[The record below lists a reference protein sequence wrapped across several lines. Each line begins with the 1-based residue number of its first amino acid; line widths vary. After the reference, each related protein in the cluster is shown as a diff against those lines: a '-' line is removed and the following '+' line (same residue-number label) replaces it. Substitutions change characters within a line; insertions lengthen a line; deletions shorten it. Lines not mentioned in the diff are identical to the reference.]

1 MFYFPLRFLSKKED
15 APLKNTLYSTLITL
29 IIAITLTF
37 TTNTPAQDSPQW
49 RLPDGATA
57 RFGKGTIHQITYSPD
72 STKMAV
78 ATSIGIWIY
87 DTQTGDELNLLS
99 GHLAPVRSIA
109 FHPDGNILAS
119 GSSDRTVRLWDVNTG
134 IEIRSLTAHKGSVYS
149 VAFSHDGTTLASGSY
164 DRTVRLWDTDTGTE
178 IHTLTGHTRSI
189 DDIAFNHDS
198 TMLASAALF
207 ENIRLWDVATGTE
220 IRTFAIGRNS
230 AFCVA
235 FSPNNNT
242 LAAGGHDETVRLWD
256 ADTGTEL
263 HTLRGHTHHI
273 RTVAFSPDGNTVA
286 SNGGWE
292 ETIRLW
298 HVTTGTELHTLTGH
312 TYPISSIT
320 FHPSGD
326 MLASGSSD
334 DTIRLWDVATG
345 TERRTFAD
353 HSPSGNAF
361 LSTDTKVQATRNID
375 YTIRLWDAETGMT
388 LHTLTGHTDKVISL
402 AFSPDRT
409 MLVSGSDDRS
419 IRLWD
424 VATGTLLHTL
434 KTANILYV
442 EDVAFSPDGKK
453 VAGLV
458 RFMNSSVYLYD
469 VETGE
474 RVLDFTVYRL
484 PPLGRPI
491 PDFLPTEHSES
502 VRNLMFSPDGKSIV
516 TIGYDDTIRFWDT
529 QTGTH
534 QRVLRGH
541 TASVNSI
548 RFSPDGTLLAS
559 SSSDDTIRLWD
570 VESGM
575 MIRTLIGHTGA
586 VYGVTFSPD
595 GATLASGSFDFT
607 IRLWDVES
615 GMTMRTITGHKGA
628 VYGVMF
634 SPDGETLASR
644 STDGTTLVWDLTPTV
659 PINTAV
665 RLSPANVTSPE
676 VGENLVLSLKIAE
689 GQNVA
694 GYQATVSYDNTA
706 LRYVES
712 ANSDY
717 LNANAFSIPTV
728 TTDNSVTL
736 AVTAYAEES
745 NGDGTLA
752 TLTYEVVAVK
762 ASTVSLSNVILTD
775 SIGSSLKP
783 QTAGTEIVIP
793 TYRPED
799 VNKDGVVNINDLMR
813 VASHFGYSGARA
825 EDVNDDGIVNI
836 IDLTLVAAAFDS
848 PPAAPGFQGILSRNL
863 ENMPTRATVAKWL
876 NEARQLNL
884 SDPDFQRGLR
894 ILEQLLASFTPKETV
909 LLANYP
915 NPFNPETWIPYQL
928 ATPADVS
935 ISIYGMDGKLVRTL
949 DLGHQPV
956 GIYRSRTHAAHWDGK
971 NALGESV
978 ASGVYFYTFKASK
991 YSATRK
997 MLIRK

>member
-1 MFYFPLRFLSKKED
+1 M
-15 APLKNTLYSTLITL
+15 KNTLYSTLITL
-29 IIAITLTF
+29 IIATLTLTF

-49 RLPDGATA
+49 HLPDGATA

-87 DTQTGDELNLLS
+87 DTETGDELNLLS
-99 GHLAPVRSIA
+99 GHTEAVDSVA
-109 FHPDGNILAS
+109 FHPDGNNMLAS
-119 GSSDRTVRLWDVNTG
+119 GSRDDTVRLWDVETG

-189 DDIAFNHDS
+189 NDIAFNHDS
-198 TMLASAALF
+198 TMLASAAVF
-207 ENIRLWDVATGTE
+207 ENILLWDVATGTE
-220 IRTFAIGRNS
+220 IRTFTVGRNS
-230 AFCVA
+230 VYCVA
-235 FSPNNNT
+235 FSPNNNI
-242 LAAGGHDETVRLWD
+242 LAAGGHDKTVRLWD
-256 ADTGTEL
+256 ADTGTKL

-273 RTVAFSPDGNTVA
+273 RSVAFSPDGNTVA

-298 HVTTGTELHTLTGH
+298 HVTTGTELHTLKGH

-326 MLASGSSD
+326 MLASGSSSD
-334 DTIRLWDVATG
+334 KTIRLWDVATG

-353 HSPSGNAF
+353 HSPSDNTF
-361 LSTDTKVQATRNID
+361 LNLDTKIQATANID
-375 YTIRLWDAETGMT
+375 YSIRLWYTETGMT
-388 LHTLTGHTDKVISL
+388 LHTLTGHTDKVTHSV
-402 AFSPDRT
+402 FSPDRT
-409 MLVSGSDDRS
+409 KLVSGSDDRS

-424 VATGTLLHTL
+424 VATGTLLHIFETSNVL
-434 KTANILYV
+434 RA

-453 VAGLV
+453 VAGLLD
-458 RFMNSSVYLYD
+458 FMNSSVYLYD

-474 RVLDFTVYRL
+474 RVLGFTIYKL
-484 PPLGRPI
+484 PPLGAQWPT
-491 PDFLPTEHSES
+491 FLPTEHTRS
-502 VRNLMFSPDGKSIV
+502 VRNLMFSPDGKSII
-516 TIGYDDTIRFWDT
+516 TNGYDDTIRFWDS

-534 QRVLRGH
+534 LRVLRGH
-541 TASVNSI
+541 TDSVNDVVL
-548 RFSPDGTLLAS
+548 SPDGTMLAS
-559 SSSDDTIRLWD
+559 FSSDDTIRLWD

-575 MIRTLIGHTGA
+575 TIRTLTGHTSG
-586 VYGVTFSPD
+586 VYSAAFSPD
-595 GATLASGSFDFT
+595 GTTLASGSSDFT

-628 VYGVMF
+628 VSGVTF
-634 SPDGETLASR
+634 SSDGQTLASS
-644 STDGTTLVWDLTPTV
+644 STDGTTLVWDLTPSE
-659 PINTAV
+659 PINTMIS
-665 RLSPANVTSPE
+665 LSPANVDSPE
-676 VGENLVLSLKIAE
+676 VGEQLTFSLNIAE

-694 GYQATVSYDNTA
+694 GYQATVSFDSTA

-717 LNANAFSIPTV
+717 LASNAFSIPTV
-728 TTDNSVTL
+728 VNDNSVTL
-736 AVTAYAEES
+736 AATAFADES
-745 NGDGTLA
+745 NGDGTLV
-752 TLTYEVVAVK
+752 TITFEVVTVK
-762 ASTVSLSNVILTD
+762 VSTVNLSNVILTD
-775 SIGSSLKP
+775 SMGGSTKP
-783 QTAGTEIVIP
+783 QTAGAEIVIP
-793 TYRPED
+793 TYRSED
-799 VNKDGVVNINDLMR
+799 VNADGVVDITDLML
-813 VASHFGYSGARA
+813 VASNFGYSGANA
-825 EDVNDDGIVNI
+825 ADVNDDGIVNI

-894 ILEQLLASFTPKETV
+894 ILEQLLASFTPKETA

-928 ATPADVS
+928 ASPADVS

-949 DLGHQPV
+949 DLGHQAV
-956 GIYRSRTHAAHWDGK
+956 GMYHHRSQAAHWDGK

-978 ASGVYFYTFKASK
+978 ASGVYFYTFKAGK